1 MPQRRQLLQALA
13 LLPAVS
19 ALSFAAQAQA
29 QEAWPGEKA
38 VRLVVP
44 ASAGG
49 SLDTLMRPLAQSMT
63 TLVGGRF
70 VVENQGGAAGMLGAS
85 TVARAAPDGHTLL
98 GGGVHHAIIPVAYA
112 KVPYDSA
119 RDLNPV
125 ALIATVPNVVLVRS
139 ASPIK
144 SIADLI
150 KAAKAAPGGLNYG
163 TGGLGG
169 LHHLSTEYFRKIT
182 GAPLQAVHYKGSAP
196 AIADLLG
203 GQIDLMFETMPNAL
217 SQVRAGTLRAL
228 AVTSAQRSDQ
238 LPDTPTMAEAGVPG
252 LVVTTWYGM
261 FSPAKLDPAK
271 EKQIKKVIDDALAT
285 DALRT
290 VWREYGAKV
299 DGPGAKDFKAFYAS
313 ELRHWREVSE
323 QIGFKPGQ

>member
-1 MPQRRQLLQALA
+1 MTQRRQLLQALA

-19 ALSFAAQAQA
+19 SLPFSALA
-29 QEAWPGEKA
+29 QEKWPGDKP
-38 VRLVVP
+38 VRVIVP

-49 SLDTLMRPLAQSMT
+49 SLDTLMRPLTQSMSSANAA
-63 TLVGGRF
+63 RF
-70 VVENQGGAAGMLGAS
+70 VIENQGGAAGMLGAS

-125 ALIATVPNVVLVRS
+125 ALLATVPNVVLVR
-139 ASPIK
+139 ANSPYK
-144 SIADLI
+144 TLADLI
-150 KAAKAAPGGLNYG
+150 AGAKASPSGLNYG

-169 LHHLSTEYFRKIT
+169 LHHLSTEYFRKLT

-196 AIADLLG
+196 AVADLLG
-203 GQIDLMFETMPNAL
+203 GQTDLMFETMPNAL
-217 SQVRAGTLRAL
+217 GQIRAGTLRPL

-261 FSPAKLDPAK
+261 FSPAKLDPAL
-271 EKQIKKVIDDALAT
+271 EKQIKKQIDAALAT
-285 DALRT
+285 DQIRK
-290 VWREYGAKV
+290 VWTDYGARV

>member
-13 LLPAVS
+13 LSPFAS
-19 ALSFAAQAQA
+19 ALASLSHA
-29 QEAWPGEKA
+29 QEAWPGDKP
-38 VRLVVP
+38 VRVIVP

-63 TLVGGRF
+63 TATSGRF
-70 VVENQGGAAGMLGAS
+70 VVENQGGAAGMLGAA
-85 TVARAAPDGHTLL
+85 TVARATPDGHTLL
-98 GGGVHHAIIPVAYA
+98 GGGVHHAIIPVVYA

-119 RDLNPV
+119 KDLNPV
-125 ALIATVPNVVLVRS
+125 ALLATVPNVVLVK
-139 ASPIK
+139 ASSPYK

-150 KAAKAAPGGLNYG
+150 AAAKAAPAGLNYG
-163 TGGLGG
+163 TGGLGS
-169 LHHLSTEYFRKIT
+169 LHHLSSEYFRKLT

-196 AIADLLG
+196 AIADLVG

-217 SQVRAGTLRAL
+217 GQIRGGALRPL

-238 LPDTPTMAEAGVPG
+238 LPDTPTLAEAGVPG

-261 FSPAKLDPAK
+261 FSPAKLDPAV
-271 EKQIKKVIDDALAT
+271 EKQIKKQIDDALAT
-285 DALRT
+285 DALRK
-290 VWREYGAKV
+290 VWHDYGARV

-313 ELRHWREVSE
+313 ELRHWREVSA
-323 QIGFKPGQ
+323 QIGFKPAQ